1 MFESRNK
8 YIVKEFKTNNDYAQ
22 WHSDNA
28 EYTIS
33 MITCHHPVII
43 CVFEYTRRNGEKS
56 FVPVETTDQF
66 VEECANP
73 YARKDTFDY
82 INEYHF
88 EDIVPSGDNKSNKH
102 NLNQVFNMIEVA

>member
-1 MFESRNK
+1 MNTNNNK
-8 YIVKEFKTNNDYAQ
+8 YVVKEFKTNNDYAE
-22 WHSDNA
+22 WHADNA

-56 FVPVETTDQF
+56 FVPIKTTDQY
-66 VEECANP
+66 VEECSNP
-73 YARKDTFDY
+73 NDRKDVFDY

-88 EDIVPSGDNKSNKH
+88 EDIMSSSDNKSNKH
-102 NLNQVFNMIEVA
+102 NLNQVFNMLEV